1 GSQYASADY
10 RSRLDASAIQCSM
23 SRKENCWDNAV
34 VESFFGTLKQEF
46 VHRSDFATRAQARSE
61 IFEYIEVFYNRGPVR
76 NSV

>member
-1 GSQYASADY
+1 
-10 RSRLDASAIQCSM
+10 
-23 SRKENCWDNAV
+23 DNAV